1 MKAFPWR
8 EQLIQLDD
16 LTPAQL
22 EQGAADLRNA
32 AYVVDTL
39 GHTKG
44 LMLDYETGAV
54 CATGAIDVATDKR
67 RLTSRTRLRPLS
79 DGSNTYFAL
88 VFQGDT
94 ANPRRE
100 YIAYTLL
107 ADFLPT
113 ELCSDCDYNAVCNCP
128 GSHYPHAKPDVSTWK
143 RVVHYNDAHCTS
155 GELLS
160 NMLVIAA
167 ERAEMLAADARKM
180 LTGKVLV

>member
-32 AYVVDTL
+32 AYVVDTVGYTTRFL
-39 GHTKG
+39 VNA
-44 LMLDYETGAV
+44 MTGAV
-54 CATGAIDVATDKR
+54 CATGAIDLATGGR
-67 RLTSRTRLRPLS
+67 WLTKRTRVRPIHGGS
-79 DGSNTYFAL
+79 DGYFAL
-88 VFQGDT
+88 IPRDLDGDQDR
-94 ANPRRE
+94 PRR
-100 YIAYTLL
+100 AYALL

-113 ELCSDCDYNAVCNCP
+113 KLCDGCDYDKPCDCQFPAVQHVRHFT
-128 GSHYPHAKPDVSTWK
+128 SAWE
-143 RVVHYNDAHCTS
+143 RVVHYNDLHCTS

-167 ERAEMLAADARKM
+167 ERAEILAADARKL
-180 LTGKVLV
+180 LTGKALV